1 MDLNDAINTF
11 FHECHELLTEMES
24 ALLELE
30 RDPENKDL
38 MNAIFRAAHT
48 IKGTSGVFGF
58 DNIVAFTH
66 VAENVLDRVRADEIG
81 ISDNLIALL
90 LECRDHIGTL
100 VESTITKEDLSLEK
114 EEKGKTLLTS
124 LQAYLTDNDTE
135 DESPANEKGMI
146 EKEAIFQREDAT
158 VVNDNWHISVRFSA
172 DVLRMGMDPLSF
184 IRYLSRLGDIVHVTT
199 LTENLPELSDLDPE
213 KSYLGFE
220 IDLNTDSTK
229 EAIEGTF
236 EFVRDDCQL
245 RILPP
250 RASIHKYVEFI
261 NEIDIPELKIG
272 EILVKGNALTQYEL
286 EHALTIQCD
295 ATCADENLPDNSFI
309 PIGEILVQE
318 HMVHQEIVDA
328 AVEKQKTLRASAS
341 AKSIRVDADKLD
353 NLINLIGEM
362 VIAGAGS
369 ALNAYAS
376 GDNNL
381 IESFSTLNRLV
392 EEVRDSALRL
402 RMVPI
407 GDTFNRFQR
416 VVRDVSKELNKEINL
431 EITGADTE
439 LDKTVI
445 ENIGD
450 PLMHLIR
457 NSMDHGIES
466 TEDRLIK
473 GKPAAG
479 TLSLNAYHDS
489 GSVVIEVTDDGA
501 GLDRERIL
509 SKAIEKG
516 LVQDGTPLSDQE
528 IYNLIFEPGFS
539 TADSVTNLSGR
550 GVGMDV
556 VKRNIEGMRGQIE
569 LHSQPEVGTSF
580 RVHLPLTLAI
590 IDGFQVAVNKSAYVI
605 PLDMVLEC
613 VELNETHRESSANR
627 NYINLRGEVLPFIR
641 LRELFGAGD
650 PVPLRENV
658 VVVQFGNN
666 KAGLVV
672 DRLLGEFQTVIK
684 PLGRI
689 FSRVKGVSGSTIL
702 GTGAVALIID
712 VPGLIQE
719 VTLTEGRIANSA
731 A

>member
-1 MDLNDAINTF
+1 M
-11 FHECHELLTEMES
+11 
-24 ALLELE
+24 
-30 RDPENKDL
+30 
-38 MNAIFRAAHT
+38 
-48 IKGTSGVFGF
+48 
-58 DNIVAFTH
+58 
-66 VAENVLDRVRADEIG
+66 
-81 ISDNLIALL
+81 
-90 LECRDHIGTL
+90 
-100 VESTITKEDLSLEK
+100 
-114 EEKGKTLLTS
+114 
-124 LQAYLTDNDTE
+124 
-135 DESPANEKGMI
+135 
-146 EKEAIFQREDAT
+146 
-158 VVNDNWHISVRFSA
+158 
-172 DVLRMGMDPLSF
+172 
-184 IRYLSRLGDIVHVTT
+184 
-199 LTENLPELSDLDPE
+199 
-213 KSYLGFE
+213 
-220 IDLNTDSTK
+220 
-229 EAIEGTF
+229 
-236 EFVRDDCQL
+236 
-245 RILPP
+245 
-250 RASIHKYVEFI
+250 
-261 NEIDIPELKIG
+261 
-272 EILVKGNALTQYEL
+272 
-286 EHALTIQCD
+286 TIQCD

-501 GLDRERIL
+501 GLNRERIL